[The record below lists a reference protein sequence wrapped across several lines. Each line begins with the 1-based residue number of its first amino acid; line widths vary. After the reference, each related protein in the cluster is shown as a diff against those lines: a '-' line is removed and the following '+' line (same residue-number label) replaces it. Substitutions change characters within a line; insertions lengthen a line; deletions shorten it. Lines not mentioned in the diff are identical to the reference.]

1 MSVIIDLV
9 LVAVFIFCA
18 VFYYKKG
25 LLSSIIG
32 FARFWVALGLAFLF
46 SGGLAERLQP
56 AIESNL
62 GTDEGGSFVS
72 QLVGMAVS
80 SGFVAR
86 VLAFAIIFI
95 VSFIAVKIL
104 ELVLNIF
111 VKLPVLNFMNN
122 ILGLA
127 IGVVIGFFWIQL
139 LSVLLMTF
147 AEYLASSV
155 SWLSVEDFDNTLLA
169 KFLYE
174 NNLFRIIFESLT
186 D

>member
-1 MSVIIDLV
+1 MSVIIDLI
-9 LVAVFIFCA
+9 LVAVFVFCA

-25 LLSSIIG
+25 LLASIIG
-32 FARFWVALGLAFLF
+32 FARFWIALGLALLF
-46 SGGLAERLQP
+46 SKGLAGKIQP
-56 AIESNL
+56 VMESKF
-62 GTDEGGSFVS
+62 GVEEGGSFVS
-72 QLVGMAVS
+72 ELVGMALS

-111 VKLPVLNFMNN
+111 VKLPVINFMNN
-122 ILGLA
+122 ILGL
-127 IGVVIGFFWIQL
+127 VVGIVAGFFWIQL
-139 LSVLLMTF
+139 LSVLFMTF

-169 KFLYE
+169 RFLYE
-174 NNLFRIIFESLT
+174 NNLFRIIFESLS